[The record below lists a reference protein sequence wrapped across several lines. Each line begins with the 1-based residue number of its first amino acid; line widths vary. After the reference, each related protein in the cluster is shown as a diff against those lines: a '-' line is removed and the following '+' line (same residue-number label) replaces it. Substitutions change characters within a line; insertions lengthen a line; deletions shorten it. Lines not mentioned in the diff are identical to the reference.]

1 MQSTPVWLIVC
12 EVRAFFFNL
21 YCTMKACF
29 TLSHHQQIYLLNRMI
44 GFHQCPG
51 QYNDIDCGLFCIA
64 VVLHLLNDKPV
75 TEGTFNFNHCI
86 LLRSKLAAHFNRDNG
101 AYEQTSQVVRDCFP
115 QLKGTSILSSYGVK
129 VVATVPVA
137 NKPSIED
144 TKKR

>member
-1 MQSTPVWLIVC
+1 MQGTPAWLIVR

-64 VVLHLLNDKPV
+64 VVLNLLNDKPV
-75 TEGTFNFNHCI
+75 TEGTFNFNHFI
-86 LLRSKLAAHFNRDNG
+86 LL
-101 AYEQTSQVVRDCFP
+101 
-115 QLKGTSILSSYGVK
+115 
-129 VVATVPVA
+129 
-137 NKPSIED
+137 
-144 TKKR
+144 